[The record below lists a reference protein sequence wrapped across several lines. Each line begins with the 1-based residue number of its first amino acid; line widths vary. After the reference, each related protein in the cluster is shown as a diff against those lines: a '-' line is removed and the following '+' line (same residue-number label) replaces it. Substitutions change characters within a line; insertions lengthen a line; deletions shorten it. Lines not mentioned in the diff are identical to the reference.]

1 MREEIICLHAYAL
14 YFCTFLLILSFLL
27 LQAMQIL
34 YRVDTSPVL
43 GLLEL

>member
-34 YRVDTSPVL
+34 YRVDTCISTCARTS
-43 GLLEL
+43 